1 MTLSRT
7 DADLIRFLAEDLVRA
22 RDARPKDY
30 PGVTPFE
37 ESAIPQLWVILRGIF
52 DPDLGEPV

>member
-37 ESAIPQLWVILRGIF
+37 ESAIHKLWVNLRGIF
-52 DPDLGEPV
+52 DPDWGDPV